1 MQQIQNLSNEE
12 AVEQFRYY
20 QSIKAAEPVFEEE
33 EDLIIGKSREN
44 AGMF

>member
-1 MQQIQNLSNEE
+1 MQKIQNLSSEE
-12 AVEQFRYY
+12 EVEQFRYY
-20 QSIKAAEPVFEEE
+20 QSIKAAEPNFDEE